1 MAKVTIWFGAALVVL
16 GIVGYVGSG
25 AESPTALIPTVVGVV
40 LAALGAAGRR
50 EERRALMMHVAAVVA
65 LLGFLGSAMG
75 LVSLPDLVTGEDLD
89 RPWAVGVQSVMAVVL
104 AAYLALSIRSFV
116 AARKAR
122 VADRG
127 GTGARL

>member
-16 GIVGYVGSG
+16 GIVGYLGSG
-25 AESPTALIPTVVGVV
+25 AASPTALIPTVVGAV
-40 LAALGAAGRR
+40 LAALGFAGER

-75 LVSLPDLVTGEDLD
+75 LVSLPDLVTGEDVE

-122 VADRG
+122 VG
-127 GTGARL
+127 

>member
-16 GIVGYVGSG
+16 GIVGYLGSG
-25 AESPTALIPTVVGVV
+25 AASPTALIPTVVGAV
-40 LAALGAAGRR
+40 LAALGFAGER

-75 LVSLPDLVTGEDLD
+75 LVSLPDLVTGEDVE

-122 VADRG
+122 LG
-127 GTGARL
+127 

>member
-1 MAKVTIWFGAALVVL
+1 MANVTIWFGAALMVL

-25 AESPTALIPTVVGVV
+25 AASPTALIPTVVGAI

-50 EERRALMMHVAAVVA
+50 EDRRALTMHVAAVVA

-75 LVSLPDLVTGEDLD
+75 LASLPDLLTGEDLE

-104 AAYLALSIRSFV
+104 AVYLVLSIRSFI
-116 AARKAR
+116 AARR
-122 VADRG
+122 
-127 GTGARL
+127 ARLAG

>member
-1 MAKVTIWFGAALVVL
+1 MAKVTIRFGAALVVL
-16 GIVGYVGSG
+16 GIVGYLGSG
-25 AESPTALIPTVVGVV
+25 AASPTALIPTVVGAV
-40 LAALGAAGRR
+40 LAALGFAGER

-75 LVSLPDLVTGEDLD
+75 LVSLPDLVTGEDVE

-122 VADRG
+122 VG
-127 GTGARL
+127 

>member
-16 GIVGYVGSG
+16 GIVGYLGSG
-25 AESPTALIPTVVGVV
+25 AASPTALIPTVVGAV
-40 LAALGAAGRR
+40 LAGLGFAGER

-75 LVSLPDLVTGEDLD
+75 LVSLPDLVTGEDVE

-122 VADRG
+122 VG
-127 GTGARL
+127 